1 MKYLIKSLKWTRHY
15 KEDTWYRPNSNGY
28 TNLICGVGIYNEE
41 DKKAKKDIIG
51 KDIAFVPLKKELIS
65 QGKRQIQN
73 LINESNE
80 IIKMHK
86 NIIKEHKQNL
96 KILDDMKGML

>member
-28 TNLICGVGIYNEE
+28 TNLISGAGIYTEE
-41 DKKAKKDIIG
+41 DKETKKDIIG
-51 KDIAFVPLKKELIS
+51 KDIAFVPLKKELIN
-65 QGKRQIQN
+65 QGKRQIQK

-80 IIKMHK
+80 IIKMQK
-86 NIIKEHKQNL
+86 DIIKEYKQHL
-96 KILDDMKGML
+96 KVLDDMKGMK